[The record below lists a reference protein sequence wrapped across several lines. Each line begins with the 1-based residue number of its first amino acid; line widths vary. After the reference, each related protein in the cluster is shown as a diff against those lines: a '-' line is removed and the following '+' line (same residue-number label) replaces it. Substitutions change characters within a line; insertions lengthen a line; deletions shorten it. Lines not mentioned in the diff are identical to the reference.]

1 MTGPMDL
8 KLLERDAFRRFYE
21 DGLMDV
27 FFGLMLVTMSVGVV
41 LTDWLENEAAGTI
54 GMLGISVVL
63 VTLLI
68 VARRRLLRARLGE
81 FRPGPERRRKITAT
95 RLVLVGSVLVG
106 VVAFAV
112 AAIAYAGEVP
122 LASID
127 VLLPLLWFINAVV
140 VMGAMAFYLDVP
152 RFALYGIVFGI
163 AMPLLVW
170 PDVLWGISV
179 PVWIAFGVPGAVI
192 VIIGLSMFRRFLQ
205 RYPPLPSGED
215 LLDGRR

>member
-41 LTDWLENEAAGTI
+41 LTDWLENEAAGMLC
-54 GMLGISVVL
+54 MLGISVVL
-63 VTLLI
+63 VALLV
-68 VARRRLLRARLGE
+68 VARRRLLRARRGE

-95 RLVLVGSVLVG
+95 RLVLAGSVLVG

-112 AAIAYAGEVP
+112 AAIAYAGDVP

-163 AMPLLVW
+163 AMPLRVW

-179 PVWIAFGVPGAVI
+179 PAWVAFGVPGAVI
-192 VIIGLSMFRRFLQ
+192 VIIGLFTFRRFLQ
-205 RYPPLPSGED
+205 RYPPLPSRED
-215 LLDGRR
+215 LLDGGR